1 MRGDSQHKPI
11 ITETEE
17 HVTMSPSETFA
28 FQAETKQLL
37 ELMIHSL
44 YTNKDIFLRE
54 LISNAS
60 DALDRLRFEALTQ
73 PELLADENTLE
84 IRLEPDPQARTL
96 TIHDTGIGMSRDE
109 IISNIGIIAK
119 SGTRQLLEQIRQEG
133 KAAELV
139 GELIGRFGVG
149 FYSAFMVA
157 DKVSLITR
165 RAGEQTTTQ
174 WESTGDGHYTLSPAT
189 RTQHGTSITLHLK
202 AIDADGG
209 IEDYTQSWVLSR
221 IVKRYSDFVAYPIKL
236 KEERDE
242 VERDEQGLPKKDGK
256 TTHVVEDK
264 TLNSMRPIWTRPQ
277 SEVSEEEYAEFYK
290 HIAHDWEVPLK
301 TMSFKAEGRFEFQCL
316 VFIPSR
322 APFDLYYHTAEYG
335 LQLYAQRVMIMEHC
349 ADLLPRYLRFLK
361 GVVDSADLPLN
372 ISRQRLQQD
381 RHITQIRSWL
391 VHRILDALATMHKDD
406 NDTYVKFWEQF
417 GRVLKEGIG
426 VDYDNKDALISL
438 LLLPSSHH
446 PEQLT
451 TLKAYVE
458 RMPAEQTEIFYLT
471 GESRRVVEHSP
482 HLEAF
487 KAKGYEVLYL
497 VEPVDELVAQALTE
511 FEGKKLQSVGKG
523 AVQLGSQEEKE
534 QSEKALQE
542 QAANYSGL
550 LDLLQKKLDEHV
562 KEVRLSSRL
571 TTSPACLVSAEHD
584 YSPQLERLLRQG
596 NINTPKQ
603 RRIME
608 INPTHALLTK
618 LQERFQHDQ
627 DDPLLG
633 EYAEVLLGYGLL
645 AEGSEL
651 HDPVRFN
658 QLVADLMVRSL

>member
-1 MRGDSQHKPI
+1 MSD
-11 ITETEE
+11 TETF
-17 HVTMSPSETFA
+17 V

-60 DALDRLRFEALTQ
+60 DALDRLRFEALTR
-73 PELLADENTLE
+73 PEWLTDDNTLE
-84 IRLEPDPQARTL
+84 IRLDPDPQGRIL

-109 IISNIGIIAK
+109 LITNIGTIAK

-133 KAAELV
+133 KSAEV
-139 GELIGRFGVG
+139 VNALIGRFGVG

-157 DKVSLITR
+157 DKVSLVTR
-165 RAGEQTTTQ
+165 RAGEDTATQ
-174 WESTGDGHYTLSPAT
+174 WESTGDGHYTLAPAT
-189 RTQHGTSITLHLK
+189 RSRRGTSITLHLK
-202 AIDADGG
+202 PVDTESG
-209 IEDYTQSWVLSR
+209 IEDYTQAWVLSR
-221 IVKRYSDFVAYPIKL
+221 IVKHYSDFVAYPIQM

-264 TLNSMRPIWTRPQ
+264 TLNSMKPIWTRPL
-277 SEVSEEEYAEFYK
+277 SDVTTEEYAEFYK
-290 HIAHDWEVPLK
+290 HISHDWEAPLK
-301 TMSFKAEGRFEFQCL
+301 TMTFKAEGRFEFQCL
-316 VFIPSR
+316 VFIPAR
-322 APFDLYYHTAEYG
+322 APFDLHYHTAEYG

-349 ADLLPRYLRFLK
+349 ANLIPRYLRFLK

-391 VHRILDALATMHKDD
+391 VRRVLDDLATMHRDD
-406 NDTYVKFWEQF
+406 NATYLKFWEAF

-426 VDYDNKDALISL
+426 TDYDNQDALISL
-438 LLLPSSHH
+438 LLFPSSQHA
-446 PEQLT
+446 EQLT

-487 KAKGYEVLYL
+487 QAKGYEVLYL
-497 VEPVDELVAQALTE
+497 VEPVDELVVQSITE

-523 AVQLGSQEEKE
+523 AVQLGSQEEKAQAE
-534 QSEKALQE
+534 QALQE
-542 QAANYSGL
+542 QAEGYKSL
-550 LDLLQKKLDEHV
+550 LELLQQKLDEHV

-584 YSPQLERLLRQG
+584 YSPHLERLLRQG
-596 NINTPKQ
+596 NLNTPKQ
-603 RRIME
+603 RRILE
-608 INPTHALLTK
+608 LNPTHPLLSK
-618 LQERFQHDQ
+618 LQERFQRDK
-627 DDPLLG
+627 DDALLG
-633 EYAEVLLGYGLL
+633 DYAELLLGYGLL

-651 HDPVRFN
+651 HDAVRFN
-658 QLVADLMVRSL
+658 QLVANLMVRSL

>member
-1 MRGDSQHKPI
+1 MSQ
-11 ITETEE
+11 T
-17 HVTMSPSETFA
+17 ETFA

-60 DALDRLRFEALTQ
+60 DALDRLRFEALTR
-73 PELLADENTLE
+73 PELLTDENTLE
-84 IRLEPDPQARTL
+84 IRLDPDPQAHTL
-96 TIHDTGIGMSRDE
+96 TIHDTGIGMSHDE
-109 IISNIGIIAK
+109 IITNIGTIAK

-133 KAAELV
+133 KSGELV

-157 DKVSLITR
+157 DKVTLVTR
-165 RAGEQTTTQ
+165 RAGETTATQ
-174 WESTGDGHYTLSPAT
+174 WESTGDGHYTLTPAT
-189 RTQHGTSITLHLK
+189 RSQRGTSITLHLK
-202 AIDADGG
+202 PVDTESG
-209 IEDYTQSWVLSR
+209 IEAYTEPWVLSR

-242 VERDEQGLPKKDGK
+242 VERDEHGQPQQGGK

-264 TLNSMRPIWTRPQ
+264 TLNSMKPIWTRPQ
-277 SEVSEEEYAEFYK
+277 AEVTEAEYAEFYK
-290 HIAHDWEVPLK
+290 HIAHDWEAPLK
-301 TMSFKAEGRFEFQCL
+301 TMTFKAEGRFEFQCL
-316 VFIPSR
+316 IFIPTR

-335 LQLYAQRVMIMEHC
+335 LQLYAQRVLIMEHC
-349 ADLLPRYLRFLK
+349 ADLIPKHLRFLK

-372 ISRQRLQQD
+372 ISRQRLQQE

-391 VHRILDALATMHKDD
+391 VRRVLEALATLQKDD
-406 NDTYVKFWEQF
+406 NDTYVTFWDQF

-426 VDYDNKDALISL
+426 VDYDNKDALVSL
-438 LLLPSSHH
+438 LLFPSSHD
-446 PEQLT
+446 PEKPT
-451 TLKAYVE
+451 TLTAYVE

-487 KAKGYEVLYL
+487 QAKGYEVLYL
-497 VEPVDELVAQALTE
+497 VEPVDELVVQSLTE

-523 AVQLGSQEEKE
+523 AVQLGSQEERE

-542 QAANYSGL
+542 QAENYRTL
-550 LDLLQKKLDEHV
+550 LELLQQKLDAHV

-596 NINTPKQ
+596 NISAPTQ

-608 INPTHALLTK
+608 LNPTHPLLTK
-618 LQERFQHDQ
+618 LQERFQHNP

-633 EYAEVLLGYGLL
+633 DYAEILLGYGLL

-651 HDPVRFN
+651 YDPVRFT
-658 QLVADLMVRSL
+658 QLVADLMVKNL

>member
-1 MRGDSQHKPI
+1 
-11 ITETEE
+11 
-17 HVTMSPSETFA
+17 
-28 FQAETKQLL
+28 
-37 ELMIHSL
+37 
-44 YTNKDIFLRE
+44 
-54 LISNAS
+54 
-60 DALDRLRFEALTQ
+60 
-73 PELLADENTLE
+73 
-84 IRLEPDPQARTL
+84 
-96 TIHDTGIGMSRDE
+96 
-109 IISNIGIIAK
+109 
-119 SGTRQLLEQIRQEG
+119 
-133 KAAELV
+133 
-139 GELIGRFGVG
+139 
-149 FYSAFMVA
+149 MVA
-157 DKVSLITR
+157 DKVTLVTR
-165 RAGEQTTTQ
+165 RAGEATATQ
-174 WESTGDGHYTLSPAT
+174 WESAGDGHYTLTPAV
-189 RTQHGTSITLHLK
+189 RPQRGTSITLHLK
-202 AIDADGG
+202 PVDADSG
-209 IEDYTQSWVLSR
+209 IEAYTESWVLSR

-242 VERDEQGLPKKDGK
+242 VERDEHGQPKQGGK

-264 TLNSMRPIWTRPQ
+264 TLNSMKPIWTRPQ
-277 SEVSEEEYAEFYK
+277 AEVTEEEYAEFYK
-290 HIAHDWEVPLK
+290 HISHDWEAPLK
-301 TMSFKAEGRFEFQCL
+301 TMTFKAEGRFEFQCL
-316 VFIPSR
+316 VFIPAR

-349 ADLLPRYLRFLK
+349 DDLIPRHLRFLK

-372 ISRQRLQQD
+372 ISRQRLQQE

-391 VHRILDALATMHKDD
+391 VRRVLEALTTLQKDD
-406 NDTYVKFWEQF
+406 NDTYLKFWEQF

-438 LLLPSSHH
+438 LLFPSSHD
-446 PEQLT
+446 PEKLT

-487 KAKGYEVLYL
+487 QAKGYEVLYL
-497 VEPVDELVAQALTE
+497 VEPVDELVVQSLTE

-534 QSEKALQE
+534 QTEKALKE
-542 QAANYSGL
+542 QAENYRTL
-550 LDLLQKKLDEHV
+550 LEVLQKKLDTHV

-596 NINTPKQ
+596 NIGAPTQ

-608 INPTHALLTK
+608 LNPAHPILTK

-627 DDPLLG
+627 NDPVVG
-633 EYAEVLLGYGLL
+633 DYAEILLGYGLL

-651 HDPVRFN
+651 YDPVRFN
-658 QLVADLMVRSL
+658 QLLADLLVKSL